1 MVDLELIKQ
10 MVSYTHDLCF
20 IVKNDI
26 IVGSN
31 NVSRY
36 TDMYDE
42 QVIGQKIVD
51 IFSATDAVPVVEAI
65 VSVMPKSNLRV
76 HLKDNKEYS
85 FNVAKIEDYTVLLGE
100 DTDSNA
106 FAEESHKQLCIAVNE
121 MSEGVLIISKT
132 GQITFANNAVV
143 KLLKLDSY
151 DDLINRDISSIFDK
165 RGANCIKEKLN
176 SELKEKGAWT
186 KKFKCVNSE
195 DETIPVD
202 VSFTLVKGN
211 GSIVLVRDLSNEVKL
226 KELKRKQLTSDL
238 ENIIGIKLIND
249 SLQAA

>member
-20 IVKNDI
+20 IVKDDI

-42 QVIGQKIVD
+42 QIVGQKIVD
-51 IFSATDAVPVVEAI
+51 IFAPSDMVPVVESIISAA
-65 VSVMPKSNLRV
+65 PKSNLRA

-85 FNVAKIEDYTVLLGE
+85 FNAAKIGDYTVLLGE
-100 DTDSNA
+100 NTDSNA

-143 KLLKLDSY
+143 KLLKLSSY

-165 RGANCIKEKLN
+165 RGANCIKEKLQ
-176 SELKEKGAWT
+176 SELKEKGAWA

-211 GSIVLVRDLSNEVKL
+211 GSIVLVRDISEEVKAK
-226 KELKRKQLTSDL
+226 KELRRQLSEELSKIT
-238 ENIIGIKLIND
+238 G
-249 SLQAA
+249 LQLDAA